1 MTARRRVFRLF
12 ANCVPVRGARRAT
25 LCDLQRQTYD
35 LVPNGLLDVLER
47 FAGHTLEEIHA
58 ELPPAQ
64 RGTLDEYLRFLVE
77 REYGFW
83 TDDPDAFPPLEL
95 AWERPELVTN
105 ALIDVDAGSRHDLPS
120 LLRQLDEL
128 GCTALQV
135 RFFRPVGLDEIE
147 ALLKMT
153 HGGRLRSL
161 ELLVPWDAAWP
172 EGALL
177 RLCGLYQ
184 RVSGMMVHSAPED
197 RVEKVEHLQTPVFYR
212 REVVTSHH
220 HCGQVAPEW
229 FNVTLQGFAEAR
241 HFNSCLNRKLSIDAA
256 GDIRNCPSLP
266 AAFGNA
272 AQVPLVE
279 ALLTEGFRDLWGIG
293 KDQVAVCRDCEFR
306 YVCTDCRAFVA
317 DPADRLSKPARCSY
331 DPYTARWGEP
341 APAAVDVS
349 AATIARPEPA
359 GAGA

>member
-1 MTARRRVFRLF
+1 MTAPRRVFRLF
-12 ANCVPVRGARRAT
+12 GNCVPVRGARRAA

-35 LVPNGLLDVLER
+35 LVPNGLLDLLER
-47 FAGHTLEEIHA
+47 FRDLTHDEVHA
-58 ELPPAQ
+58 QVPPEQ
-64 RGTLDEYLRFLVE
+64 HDTLDDYYRFLVE

-83 TDDPDAFPPLEL
+83 CDDPDAFPQVSLE
-95 AWERPELVTN
+95 WERPELVTN
-105 ALIDVDAGSRHDLPS
+105 ALIDVDEGSRHDFPA

-135 RFFRPVGLDEIE
+135 RWFRPVSLDEIE

-161 ELLVPWDAAWP
+161 ELLVPWSAEWP
-172 EGALL
+172 DGALL

-184 RVSGMMVHSAPED
+184 RVSGMMVHSAPEE
-197 RVEKVEHLQTPVFYR
+197 RVEKVEHLETPVFYR

-229 FNVTLQGFAEAR
+229 FSVTMQGFSEAR
-241 HFNSCLNRKLSIDAA
+241 RFNSCLNRKISVDVA
-256 GDIRNCPSLP
+256 GEIRNCPSLP
-266 AAFGNA
+266 ASFGNA
-272 AQVPLVE
+272 AQVALVE
-279 ALLTEGFRDLWGIG
+279 ALLTPGFRDLWGIG

-317 DPADRLSKPARCSY
+317 DPADRRSKPAKCSY
-331 DPYTARWGEP
+331 DPYTARWGDPPP
-341 APAAVDVS
+341 ATIDISAAV
-349 AATIARPEPA
+349 IAQPEPA
-359 GAGA
+359 GAGV

>member
-1 MTARRRVFRLF
+1 MSAPRREFRLF

-25 LCDLQRQTYD
+25 LCDLQRQSYD

-47 FAGHTLEEIHA
+47 FGGHTRDEMHA
-58 ELPPAQ
+58 ALPPEQ
-64 RGTLDEYLRFLVE
+64 RATLDEYLRFLVE

-83 TDDPDAFPPLEL
+83 CDDPGAFPPLEL
-95 AWERPELVTN
+95 SWERPELVTN
-105 ALIDVDAGSRHDLPS
+105 ALIDVDAGSRHDFPS

-135 RFFRPVGLDEIE
+135 RYFRPTTLDEIE
-147 ALLKMT
+147 GLLKMT

-184 RVSGMMVHSAPED
+184 RVSGMMVHSAPDE

-229 FNVTLQGFAEAR
+229 FAVTVQGFAEAR
-241 HFNSCLNRKLSIDAA
+241 RFNSCLNRKISVDA
-256 GDIRNCPSLP
+256 GGEIRNCPSLP
-266 AAFGNA
+266 ASFGNA

-317 DPADRLSKPARCSY
+317 DPADRFSKPARCSY
-331 DPYTARWGEP
+331 DPYTATWGEP
-341 APAAVDVS
+341 APATMRVD
-349 AATIARPEPA
+349 AATIRSPEPA
-359 GAGA
+359 AAGV